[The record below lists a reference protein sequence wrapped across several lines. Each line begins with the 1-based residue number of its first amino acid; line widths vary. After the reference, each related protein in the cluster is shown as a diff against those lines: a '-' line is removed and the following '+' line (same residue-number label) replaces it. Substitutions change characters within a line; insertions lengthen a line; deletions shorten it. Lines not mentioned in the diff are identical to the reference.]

1 MFTSPPRSST
11 WSLSCRVLTKTLYS
25 LSPISATFPAHLML
39 LDVIA
44 RIIFSDGTNHKAPLC
59 AVFSRCPLGILM
71 GKKDLIYELIYE
83 YGVMR
88 RAVAS
93 DILKSSRL
101 FFSFLRLAYLLTLQ
115 RTVLFILAP
124 IPVRIY
130 TFEIPWIKTRSGP
143 VHYQR

>member
-1 MFTSPPRSST
+1 
-11 WSLSCRVLTKTLYS
+11 
-25 LSPISATFPAHLML
+25 ML